1 MISDKVTNTLTGR
14 IKVDPDEYTKFDR
27 INLFDI
33 RRSLP
38 MRERKAILDSA
49 GKAWGTGKRKESK
62 AIANVKIGT
71 GKVTINGKP
80 LHMYFH

>member
-1 MISDKVTNTLTGR
+1 
-14 IKVDPDEYTKFDR
+14 
-27 INLFDI
+27 
-33 RRSLP
+33 
-38 MRERKAILDSA
+38 MRERKAIFDSA

-80 LHMYFH
+80 LHMYFHQAWQKNKIMTPLVLSSYTCLLDVDIKVYGGGMTG